1 MSQSVFALLRDE
13 KAALHPA
20 LLPFIGI
27 AIGTALFFIFLLPLR
42 YAIVA
47 IFTLLAPLLVFL
59 LGQWKN
65 FFLALAILG
74 IPLQVKT
81 TLFGYSANQIGGPG
95 GIDLTLADC
104 AMVALYIQWFYEC
117 LTHKDKRAIHFTSIE
132 LFILL
137 SIFIS
142 AISLS
147 GAVNLTLG
155 FIDLLRVVKISFFY
169 LYLANNIR
177 RPQEFKLVIVMLFL
191 GTLVHNLASVAQ
203 YMLGGRR
210 LGLAILG
217 EVQKFAYLDTV
228 LTKQGRPG
236 GIMQGANTSAVY
248 LVCILPFA
256 FTSLFWLKR
265 KLGIISILG
274 FIVSCLVVLI
284 ITLSRAAW
292 LGFLL
297 SFPVLFYMAVKRQF
311 IQYNKH
317 FLYGLLFILLST
329 IIFTVFSAKIYN
341 RIFNAPPLSGYFR
354 SSVNKM
360 TMTMIYSHPFFG
372 LGLNNY
378 QQVAQEFIHDMPD
391 PKNVSYLISEHIVV
405 HNLYLLTLAELG
417 PFGLMVFLYIIYL
430 LQKRALFLFRS
441 DERVISSIGI
451 AYFCCIIGLMASE
464 IFDFSYRLHQLFY
477 LFWTLAGL
485 TVAASRMEKGLT
497 NQDKGRRKA
506 EEAAAAN
513 YQLLKA

>member
-1 MSQSVFALLRDE
+1 MVCLSKISRNVSALLRDE

-27 AIGTALFFIFLLPLR
+27 AIGTALFFIPLLPLR

-47 IFTLLAPLLVFL
+47 IFAVLAPLLVFL

-65 FFLALAILG
+65 FFLAVAILG

-81 TLFGYSANQIGGPG
+81 TLFGYTANQIGGPG

-104 AMVALYIQWFYEC
+104 AMIALYIQWFYEC
-117 LTHKDKRAIHFTSIE
+117 LTHKDKRAVHFSSIE
-132 LFILL
+132 LFILI

-177 RPQEFKLVIVMLFL
+177 RPDEIRLVIIML
-191 GTLVHNLASVAQ
+191 LVGVLFHNLASIAQ

-210 LGLAILG
+210 LGLAFLG
-217 EVQKFAYLDTV
+217 EVQKFEYLDTV
-228 LTKQGRPG
+228 YTIQDRPG
-236 GIMQGANTSAVY
+236 GLMQGANTSAVY

-256 FTSLFWLKR
+256 ITSLFWIKR
-265 KLGIISILG
+265 KLGITFILG
-274 FIVSCLVVLI
+274 IIVSCLVVLI
-284 ITLSRAAW
+284 ITLSRAGW

-297 SFPVLFYMAVKRQF
+297 SFPVLFYMALKKKF

-317 FLYGLLFILLST
+317 FLYGLLFILLLTSL
-329 IIFTVFSAKIYN
+329 FTVFSTKIVN

-354 SSVNKM
+354 SSVNTM
-360 TMTMIYSHPFFG
+360 TMTIIYSHPFLG
-372 LGLNNY
+372 VGLNNY
-378 QQVAQEFIHDMPD
+378 QQIAPDFIRDMPD
-391 PKNVSYLISEHIVV
+391 PKNVSYLISEHVVV
-405 HNLYLLTLAELG
+405 HNLYLLTAAELG
-417 PFGLMVFLYIIYL
+417 PFGLIVFLYIIYL
-430 LQKRALFLFRS
+430 LQKRALFIFRS
-441 DERVISSIGI
+441 NEPVISSIGM
-451 AYFCCIIGLMASE
+451 AYFCFIIGLMASE
-464 IFDFSYRLHQLFY
+464 IFDFSYRLDQLFY

-485 TVAASRMEKGLT
+485 TVAAGRMEKGLNT
-497 NQDKGRRKA
+497 
-506 EEAAAAN
+506 
-513 YQLLKA
+513 